1 MFNRIQRLGLGFE
14 PAFTLTGYVRPKG
27 LMRNGTVM
35 SGHGT
40 LRSYLLLYVVY
51 MRAPDETPGGTPR
64 PPKTTST
71 VVLLLSDIAD
81 VTWRMFIPTIGGLL
95 VGIWLDGIWHS
106 SPWVAAT
113 GFVLGIVIT
122 ALLVRQQVKK
132 VS

>member
-1 MFNRIQRLGLGFE
+1 
-14 PAFTLTGYVRPKG
+14 
-27 LMRNGTVM
+27 MRYGTVN

-40 LRSYLLLYVVY
+40 LRRYLLLYVVY

-95 VGIWLDGIWHS
+95 VGIWLDGIWHT

-113 GFVLGIVIT
+113 GFVLGIAVT
-122 ALLVRQQVKK
+122 VVLVRQQVKK
-132 VS
+132 VNKT